1 MADTF
6 YSNNRNNRPFRPSIV
21 GGGSTPEPYT
31 RGQTDMRSELGL
43 QPTPG
48 DYLLTQCNQ
57 GKIFGFSKKPGTS
70 LLESASK
77 MIITDLIGEGPI
89 KGFVDDL
96 GFDIDIDPTIDSI
109 DSSEE
114 IFKGIYYNDIPV
126 KDTYTNEINWNG
138 VSVRYSAGYSFNDSE
153 VSSIDLNMSAFERF
167 GLNINKIPFD
177 PFNVGIITD
186 YSKKLYPVRGQSF
199 SPNLLSAIFDGAGD
213 IAPGPIPDMTN
224 QPFVFLRKD
233 DRYPKLYG
241 GNAKFGDVEKLLTND
256 IFRRG
261 FGVAHE
267 INDMNVGYVS
277 ITFQQDAL
285 YHMRKKNGALIYKV
299 QDIAVTISYLGE
311 ERPFAIVLAR
321 LSGAC
326 TSPYEFDLNLNL
338 VDAIE
343 SRVVIIKVFNI
354 SPKISMTE
362 TRDRRE
368 LTLVKITEYQ
378 RSKFTYP
385 NSAYIHNIIDSRNV
399 SQVPNRS
406 YMMKL
411 LKVKVPNNY
420 DAETKT
426 YFGEWDGNFS
436 SSLQWT
442 NNPAWILYDIVT
454 NNRYGVGR
462 FTSDSWYLNKWS
474 IYELAKYCDEKVQT
488 RGRSLYSPVKVRA
501 ITPNNIWIGT
511 ALSGDQSLA
520 ARQWSAAFPSI
531 NNQAITV
538 DYRIYVVSII
548 NVEYTNDEGEV
559 EYKNY
564 EAVILDSNPAGANVT
579 VGKLIRAEKIMSSF
593 DGAKGYLSALRRG
606 LKKGNI
612 TEKEFMGPI
621 YSAAKNKNPYG
632 RDNPNLNV
640 WNDGS
645 TTSFALGPDATQF
658 VHRVAAFIRGDKNYS
673 DMTFPDSELPVIPR
687 YITDNY
693 ISGSA
698 EMSVVFNSRGFSN
711 LLESRFSCD
720 IYLQDPTEIFDLI
733 NNIASCFR
741 GISYWNNF
749 SVNVTTDRKK
759 DPVYSF
765 TNANVKNGIFNYFS
779 AGRDT
784 KFTVCKVTYSDASD
798 NYRDKTVYV
807 EDYKAIRD
815 YGYIEKEILGFGI
828 TSIGQARRVG
838 KWFLITNQVETEL
851 VSFTTSQ
858 EALFLDV
865 GDVITISD
873 RFKTAGPKAGR
884 VVKTQFDPSLG
895 HIITLDNRYDFIQPN
910 DVVGFQVVT
919 STTDEFEKAKIKG
932 TKTSYIHYL
941 KVDEVELSETDDD
954 FKTQIKVFI
963 TNQKDR
969 NAFAQIQRFT
979 LWFFEEAAGS
989 DLNYNLPFRVSSIKE
1004 KPDFEFEIEATQY
1017 NRSKFDHIDF
1027 NEALE
1032 LPTLVEDENSS
1043 EVLSQSDFHPQDLLD
1058 AAAGISS
1065 DARRAV
1071 FIALFNGNSN
1081 GSQPFQAPV
1090 DYYVQAEKGKGVSFD
1105 LIFDSYIFNPS
1116 RALDKALNTGTI
1128 TQQQFDETEGLLV
1141 SLIICGRRIT
1151 FRWYKTDVKDTFNI
1165 AIPIKIR
1172 ENVLLE
1178 VLVYRIGKNKEL
1190 L

>member
-1 MADTF
+1 
-6 YSNNRNNRPFRPSIV
+6 
-21 GGGSTPEPYT
+21 
-31 RGQTDMRSELGL
+31 MRRTLNLE
-43 QPTPG
+43 PTPG
-48 DYLLTQCNQ
+48 DYLLSQCNQ
-57 GKIFGFSKKPGTS
+57 GKIFGFKKKAATS

-77 MIITDLIGEGPI
+77 MVITDLIGEGPI
-89 KGFVDDL
+89 RGFVDDM
-96 GFDIDIDPTIDSI
+96 GFDIDIDPTIESI

-114 IFKGIYYNDIPV
+114 IFKAVFYNDIPV
-126 KDTYTNEINWNG
+126 KDTYTNQINWNG
-138 VSVRYSAGYSFNDSE
+138 VSIRYDAGYSFGDSQ
-153 VSSIDLNMSAFERF
+153 VSTAESEDEAYTRF
-167 GLNINKIPFD
+167 GTNISDIPFS
-177 PFNVGIITD
+177 PFNVGIMTD
-186 YSKKLYPVRGQSF
+186 YSKKLYPVRRDFVSDTV
-199 SPNLLSAIFDGAGD
+199 LSAIFASAGD
-213 IAPGPIPDMTN
+213 IAPGPLPDMTN
-224 QPFVFLRKD
+224 RPFVFLRQD
-233 DRYPKLYG
+233 DRYPILYG
-241 GNAKFGDVEKLLTND
+241 GNAEFKDIEKLLDDDT
-256 IFRRG
+256 FRRG

-267 INDMNVGYVS
+267 VNDMNVGYVS
-277 ITFQQDAL
+277 ITFQQGAL
-285 YHMRKKNGALIYKV
+285 YHMRKKNGALIAKD
-299 QDIAVTISYLGE
+299 QDIAVTISYLGDD
-311 ERPFAIVLAR
+311 RPFAIVLAR
-321 LSGAC
+321 LSGGC

-343 SRVVIIKVFNI
+343 SRVLIIKVFNI
-354 SPKISMTE
+354 SKKIPMTY
-362 TRDRRE
+362 TRDKRD

-378 RSKFTYP
+378 KSRFSYP

-488 RGRSLYSPVKVRA
+488 RGRSLYEPVKVRT
-501 ITPNNIWIGT
+501 INPNNIWF
-511 ALSGDQSLA
+511 ANPLSGDQSLA

-531 NNQAITV
+531 NDPSVNV

-548 NVEYTNDEGEV
+548 NVGYTNDEGEI

-564 EAVILDSNPAGANVT
+564 EAVILDSNPSSPNIT
-579 VGKLIRAEKIMSSF
+579 VGKLIRAEKIMGSF
-593 DGAKGYLSALRRG
+593 DGAKRY
-606 LKKGNI
+606 I
-612 TEKEFMGPI
+612 TELRSGLGKGAITEQEFMGPI

-632 RDNPNLNV
+632 RDVPRLNV
-640 WNDGS
+640 NRG
-645 TTSFALGPDATQF
+645 DATFFSLGAQATTF
-658 VHRVAAFIRGDKNYS
+658 VYQVAAFIRGDKNYS
-673 DMTFPDSELPVIPR
+673 NMNFADSELPVIPR
-687 YITDNY
+687 YVSDNY
-693 ISGSA
+693 ITQSA

-711 LLESRFSCD
+711 LLESRFSCN

-749 SVNVTTDRKK
+749 SVNVTTDKKK

-884 VVKTQFDPSLG
+884 VVRTQFDPSIG

-910 DVVGFQVVT
+910 DIVGFQVVT

-932 TKTSYIHYL
+932 TKKSYIHYL
-941 KVDEVELSETDDD
+941 KVDEVEISETDDD
-954 FKTQIKVFI
+954 FRTQIKVFI

-969 NAFAQIQRFT
+969 KAFAQIQRFT
-979 LWFFEEAAGS
+979 LWFFEEAVGS

-1032 LPTLVEDENSS
+1032 LPTLVEDENSL
-1043 EVLSQSDFHPQDLLD
+1043 EVLSQSDFQPQELLD
-1058 AAAGISS
+1058 AADKVSEQAG
-1065 DARRAV
+1065 RAV
-1071 FIALFNGNSN
+1071 FRALFNGND

-1090 DYYVQAEKGKGVSFD
+1090 DHYVQAEKSIGVSFD
-1105 LIFDSYIFNPS
+1105 LIFRSYIFNPS
-1116 RALDKALNTGTI
+1116 RALNQALRSGAI

-1151 FRWYKTDVKDTFNI
+1151 FRWYKTDVKETFNI
-1165 AIPIKIR
+1165 AIPNKIR
-1172 ENVLLE
+1172 ENVTLE
-1178 VLVYRIGKNKEL
+1178 TLVYRIGKNKEL